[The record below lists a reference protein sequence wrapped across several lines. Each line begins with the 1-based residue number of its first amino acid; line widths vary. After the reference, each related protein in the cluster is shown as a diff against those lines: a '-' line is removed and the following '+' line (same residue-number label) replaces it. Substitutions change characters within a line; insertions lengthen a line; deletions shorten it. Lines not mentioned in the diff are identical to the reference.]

1 MSKKVSEEVSETVG
15 ADSAQPDGAHA
26 LAVRVRAR
34 LHLIEQH
41 AAQTER
47 EGGLPAPVLAALHDA
62 HLFRMLLPRSI
73 GGLEVAPEAFIE
85 TLELLAAA
93 DASTAW
99 MVAQGCGCSLAAAY
113 LPAASARQVFGANDA
128 VLAWGPSGTGARIVA
143 ADGGYRVT
151 GQWHFASGNR
161 HAQWLG
167 GHGSVYENDGAPRL
181 DASGKPVERTVVFP
195 REAARIDGQWNV
207 MGLKGTGSDGYAVT
221 DLFVPD
227 AMTYQREAPGE
238 RREHGPLYNFTG
250 MNMFAFGI
258 AAMGLGIARAM
269 LDAFVAVAK
278 EKSDRVTGKRLRDS
292 GVIQAEVAKAE
303 ARLLSS
309 RGFMLATARELYG
322 VAVGGAAF
330 TGEQRARM
338 RLSTSWATTEARAVA
353 DFAYTT
359 AGATAIFASGPF
371 ERRFRD
377 IHTLTQQVQAHASNF
392 ELVGQS
398 LLGVPSSSRLM

>member
-1 MSKKVSEEVSETVG
+1 MSKLISEHVSETVG
-15 ADSAQPDGAHA
+15 ADATMAD
-26 LAVRVRAR
+26 RAR
-34 LHLIEQH
+34 ALLHVIEQH

-47 EGGLPAPVLAALHDA
+47 DGRLPADLLAALHDA
-62 HLFRMLLPRSI
+62 HVFRMLLPRSI
-73 GGLEVAPEAFIE
+73 GGLEVEPATFIE
-85 TLELLAAA
+85 TLEALAVA

-113 LPAASARQVFGANDA
+113 LPTPSSRQVFGANDA
-128 VLAWGPSGTGARIVA
+128 VLAWGPSGTGAKVVV

-167 GHGSVYENDGAPRL
+167 GHGSVFEADGASRL
-181 DASGKPVERTVVFP
+181 DASGKAVERTVVFP
-195 REAARIDGQWNV
+195 RDAARIDGDWNV
-207 MGLKGTGSDGYAVT
+207 MGLRGTGSDSYCVT
-221 DLFVPD
+221 DLFVPA
-227 AMTYQREAPGE
+227 AMTYQREAASE
-238 RREHGPLYNFTG
+238 RREHGPLYSFTG

-258 AAMGLGIARAM
+258 AAMALGIARAM

-278 EKSDRVTGKRLRDS
+278 EKTDRVTGKRLRDS
-292 GVIQAEVAKAE
+292 GVIQSEVAKAE

-309 RGFMLATARELYG
+309 RGFMLATARELYAVAEGG
-322 VAVGGAAF
+322 VAF

-338 RLSTSWATTEARAVA
+338 RLSTSWATAEARAVA

-398 LLGVPSSSRLM
+398 LLGVPSTSRLM